1 LTVCFSN
8 KSTDVVFHLKSTNS
22 SLPKFDQELKMTVL
36 AYTRVSTVNQAEE
49 GDSLETQV
57 KQVMAYASSR
67 GLELL
72 QSDVYVEKGVS
83 GGQEF
88 NSRPEGSKLLASLKS
103 GDIVIFPKL
112 DRGFRNTRDALN
124 VLHELKEKGVSV
136 HSIDLGGDVT
146 GNGVG
151 AIIFTILSAFAT
163 FERERIAS
171 RISEVKQMR
180 KAQGYFVG
188 GRRGFGFDV
197 VDGKK
202 VSNPREQQLIAVMR
216 AKREAGESLVS
227 IHRWLNEEQGVK
239 LAYSSMRLA
248 LL

>member
-1 LTVCFSN
+1 
-8 KSTDVVFHLKSTNS
+8 
-22 SLPKFDQELKMTVL
+22 
-36 AYTRVSTVNQAEE
+36 
-49 GDSLETQV
+49 
-57 KQVMAYASSR
+57 
-67 GLELL
+67 L
-72 QSDVYVEKGVS
+72 Q
-83 GGQEF
+83 
-88 NSRPEGSKLLASLKS
+88 S

-124 VLHELKEKGVSV
+124 VLHTLKEKGVAV

-197 VDGKK
+197 IEGKK
-202 VSNPREQQLIAVMR
+202 VANEAEQKLIEEMR
-216 AKREAGESLVS
+216 AMRSAGQSLLS

-239 LAYSSMRLA
+239 LAYSSLRVA
-248 LL
+248 LLV

>member
-1 LTVCFSN
+1 
-8 KSTDVVFHLKSTNS
+8 
-22 SLPKFDQELKMTVL
+22 MTVY
-36 AYTRVSTVNQAEE
+36 AYARVSTIQQAND
-49 GDSLETQV
+49 GDSLDAQV
-57 KQVMAYASSR
+57 KQVLGYASSR
-67 GLELL
+67 GLVLNET
-72 QSDVYVEKGVS
+72 DVFVEKGVS

-88 NSRPEGSKLLASLKS
+88 NSRPEGSRLLASLGS

-124 VLHELKEKGVSV
+124 VLHTLKEKGVSV

-188 GRRGFGFDV
+188 GRRGFGFNV
-197 VDGKK
+197 VEGKK
-202 VSNPREQQLIAVMR
+202 VPNQKEQMLVQEMKKKKAN
-216 AKREAGESLVS
+216 GESMLA
-227 IHRWLNEEQGVK
+227 IHRWLNGEMNLK
-239 LAYSSMRLA
+239 LCYSSMRMLISNYKE
-248 LL
+248 

>member
-1 LTVCFSN
+1 M
-8 KSTDVVFHLKSTNS
+8 KTD
-22 SLPKFDQELKMTVL
+22 
-36 AYTRVSTVNQAEE
+36 
-49 GDSLETQV
+49 
-57 KQVMAYASSR
+57 
-67 GLELL
+67 
-72 QSDVYVEKGVS
+72 
-83 GGQEF
+83 
-88 NSRPEGSKLLASLKS
+88 SRPEGSKLLASLKS

-202 VSNPREQQLIAVMR
+202 VANTREQELIAVMK
-216 AKREAGESLVS
+216 AKRKAGESLVS

-239 LAYSSMRLA
+239 LAYSSLRMVLK
-248 LL
+248 

>member
-1 LTVCFSN
+1 
-8 KSTDVVFHLKSTNS
+8 
-22 SLPKFDQELKMTVL
+22 MTVY
-36 AYTRVSTVNQAEE
+36 AYTRVSTLTQAQD
-49 GDSLETQV
+49 GDSLEAQV
-57 KQVMAYASSR
+57 RQVLAYASSR
-67 GLELL
+67 ALELTE
-72 QSDVYVEKGVS
+72 SDVFIERGVS

-88 NSRPEGSKLLASLKS
+88 GTRPAGSKLLASLQS

-124 VLHELKEKGVSV
+124 VLHTLKEKGVSV

-171 RISEVKQMR
+171 RIGEVKQMR

-202 VSNPREQQLIAVMR
+202 VANEAEQKLIKQMKSMR
-216 AKREAGESLVS
+216 QQGCSLLS
-227 IHRWLNEEQGVK
+227 IYRWLNTQNGVR
-239 LAYSSMRLA
+239 LAYSTVRKTLISADDSQTSVIQGRS
-248 LL
+248 

>member
-1 LTVCFSN
+1 
-8 KSTDVVFHLKSTNS
+8 
-22 SLPKFDQELKMTVL
+22 MTVY
-36 AYTRVSTVNQAEE
+36 AYTRVSTLTQAQD
-49 GDSLETQV
+49 GDSLEAQV
-57 KQVMAYASSR
+57 RQVLAYASSR
-67 GLELL
+67 ALELIEN
-72 QSDVYVEKGVS
+72 DVFVERGVS

-88 NSRPEGSKLLASLKS
+88 GSRPAGSKLLASLQS

-124 VLHELKEKGVSV
+124 VLHTLKEKGVSV

-188 GRRGFGFDV
+188 GRRAFGFNV
-197 VDGKK
+197 LDGKK
-202 VSNPREQQLIAVMR
+202 VPNETEQALIVEMKAMRDAGSSLLAV
-216 AKREAGESLVS
+216 
-227 IHRWLNEEQGVK
+227 HRWLTSEQDVK
-239 LAYSSMRLA
+239 LAYSSLRVA
-248 LL
+248 LNNDSSC

>member
-1 LTVCFSN
+1 
-8 KSTDVVFHLKSTNS
+8 
-22 SLPKFDQELKMTVL
+22 MTVY
-36 AYTRVSTVNQAEE
+36 AYTRVSTLTQAEE

-57 KQVMAYASSR
+57 RQVLAYASSR
-67 GLELL
+67 ALEL
-72 QSDVYVEKGVS
+72 SENDVFVERGVS

-88 NSRPEGSKLLASLKS
+88 GSRPAGSKLLASLQS

-124 VLHELKEKGVSV
+124 VLHTLKAKGVSV

-188 GRRGFGFDV
+188 GRRAFGFNIV
-197 VDGKK
+197 EGKK
-202 VSNPREQQLIAVMR
+202 VPNESEQALIAEMK
-216 AKREAGESLVS
+216 AKREAGSSLLAV
-227 IHRWLNEEQGVK
+227 HRWLTGEMGVK
-239 LAYSSMRLA
+239 LAYSSMRQA
-248 LL
+248 LN

>member
-1 LTVCFSN
+1 M
-8 KSTDVVFHLKSTNS
+8 VVY
-22 SLPKFDQELKMTVL
+22 
-36 AYTRVSTVNQAEE
+36 AYARVSTLTQAED

-57 KQVMAYASSR
+57 RQVLAYASSR
-67 GLELL
+67 GLELNE
-72 QSDVYVEKGVS
+72 SDVFVERGVS

-88 NSRPEGSKLLASLKS
+88 GSRPAGSKLLASLQS

-124 VLHELKEKGVSV
+124 VLHSLKESGVSV

-171 RISEVKQMR
+171 RISEVKQFR

-197 VDGKK
+197 VDGRT
-202 VSNPREQQLIAVMR
+202 VPNEVEQKMIGEMKAMRSAGKSLI
-216 AKREAGESLVS
+216 S

-239 LAYSSMRLA
+239 LAYSSLRLA
-248 LL
+248 IA

>member
-1 LTVCFSN
+1 
-8 KSTDVVFHLKSTNS
+8 
-22 SLPKFDQELKMTVL
+22 MTVY
-36 AYTRVSTVNQAEE
+36 AYTRVSTLTQAEE
-49 GDSLETQV
+49 GDSLEAQV
-57 KQVMAYASSR
+57 RQVMAYASSR
-67 GLELL
+67 ALEL
-72 QSDVYVEKGVS
+72 SESNVFVERGVS

-88 NSRPEGSKLLASLKS
+88 GSRPAGAKLLASLQS
-103 GDIVIFPKL
+103 GDIVVFPKL

-124 VLHELKEKGVSV
+124 VLHTLKEKGVSV

-188 GRRGFGFDV
+188 GRRAFGFDV
-197 VDGKK
+197 VQGKK
-202 VSNPREQQLIAVMR
+202 VPNPVEQRLIAEMKAR
-216 AKREAGESLVS
+216 RETGASLLAV
-227 IHRWLNEEQGVK
+227 HRWLTGEMGVK

-248 LL
+248 IKD

>member
-1 LTVCFSN
+1 
-8 KSTDVVFHLKSTNS
+8 
-22 SLPKFDQELKMTVL
+22 MTVY
-36 AYTRVSTVNQAEE
+36 AYTRVSTLTQAQD
-49 GDSLETQV
+49 GDSLEAQV
-57 KQVMAYASSR
+57 RQVLAYASSR
-67 GLELL
+67 GLELSE
-72 QSDVYVEKGVS
+72 SDVFVERGVS

-88 NSRPEGSKLLASLKS
+88 GSRPAGSKLLASLQS

-124 VLHELKEKGVSV
+124 VLHTLKEKGVSV

-188 GRRGFGFDV
+188 GRPAFGFDV

-202 VSNPREQQLIAVMR
+202 VPNESEQALIAKMKTMR
-216 AKREAGESLVS
+216 DAGSSLLAV
-227 IHRWLNEEQGVK
+227 HRWLTGEMGVK
-239 LAYSSMRLA
+239 LAYSSLRVA
-248 LL
+248 LQD

>member
-1 LTVCFSN
+1 MA
-8 KSTDVVFHLKSTNS
+8 VF
-22 SLPKFDQELKMTVL
+22 
-36 AYTRVSTVNQAEE
+36 AYARVSTLTQAED

-57 KQVMAYASSR
+57 RQVLVYASSR
-67 GLELL
+67 GLELNE
-72 QSDVYVEKGVS
+72 SDVFVERGVS

-88 NSRPEGSKLLASLKS
+88 GSRPAGSKLLASLQS

-124 VLHELKEKGVSV
+124 VLHSLKECGVSV

-171 RISEVKQMR
+171 RISEVKQFR

-197 VDGKK
+197 IDGKK
-202 VSNPREQQLIAVMR
+202 VPNEAEQKMISEMKTMR
-216 AKREAGESLVS
+216 SAGQSLLS
-227 IHRWLNEEQGVK
+227 IHRWLNEGQGVK

-248 LL
+248 INK

>member
-1 LTVCFSN
+1 
-8 KSTDVVFHLKSTNS
+8 
-22 SLPKFDQELKMTVL
+22 MTVY
-36 AYTRVSTVNQAEE
+36 AYARVSTLQQAND
-49 GDSLETQV
+49 GDSLDAQV
-57 KQVMAYASSR
+57 KQVLGYASSR
-67 GLELL
+67 GLEL
-72 QSDVYVEKGVS
+72 QDDAVFVEKGVS

-88 NSRPEGSKLLASLKS
+88 GSRPAGSKLLASLTS

-124 VLHELKEKGVSV
+124 VLHTLKEKGVSV

-188 GRRGFGFDV
+188 GRRAFGFDV
-197 VDGKK
+197 VDGRK
-202 VSNPREQQLIAVMR
+202 VPNGTEQALMVEMKAM
-216 AKREAGESLVS
+216 REAGSSLLAV
-227 IHRWLNEEQGVK
+227 HRWLTGEKGVK
-239 LAYSSMRLA
+239 LAYSTMRQA
-248 LL
+248 LHPKNQLTI

>member
-1 LTVCFSN
+1 
-8 KSTDVVFHLKSTNS
+8 
-22 SLPKFDQELKMTVL
+22 MTVY
-36 AYTRVSTVNQAEE
+36 AYARVSTLQQAND
-49 GDSLETQV
+49 GDSLDAQV
-57 KQVMAYASSR
+57 KQVLGYASSR
-67 GLELL
+67 GLELN
-72 QSDVYVEKGVS
+72 DEGVFVEKGVS

-88 NSRPEGSKLLASLKS
+88 GSRPAGSKLLACLAY

-124 VLHELKEKGVSV
+124 VLHTLKEKGVSV

-188 GRRGFGFDV
+188 GRRAFGFDV

-202 VSNPREQQLIAVMR
+202 VRNEVEQALIAEMKG
-216 AKREAGESLVS
+216 KREAGFSLLA
-227 IHRWLNEEQGVK
+227 IHRWLTNERQRK
-239 LAYSSMRLA
+239 LSYSTVRVA
-248 LL
+248 LSEIQTS

>member
-1 LTVCFSN
+1 L
-8 KSTDVVFHLKSTNS
+8 KTD
-22 SLPKFDQELKMTVL
+22 
-36 AYTRVSTVNQAEE
+36 
-49 GDSLETQV
+49 
-57 KQVMAYASSR
+57 
-67 GLELL
+67 
-72 QSDVYVEKGVS
+72 
-83 GGQEF
+83 
-88 NSRPEGSKLLASLKS
+88 SRPEGSKLLASLKS

-202 VSNPREQQLIAVMR
+202 VANTREQELIAVMK
-216 AKREAGESLVS
+216 AKREAGESQVS
-227 IHRWLNEEQGVK
+227 IHRWLNEEQGMK
-239 LAYSSMRLA
+239 LAYSSMRMA
-248 LL
+248 LK